1 MNNEEKLLLIWEMF
15 PEETSLYLFNTEI
28 EITELARQSNNL
40 YIGGDILS
48 EDHPIFTL
56 NERLKDEEEVTT
68 PIKDN
73 VVEVV
78 KCGIFL

>member
-1 MNNEEKLLLIWEMF
+1 MNNPKLLLIWEEF

-28 EITELARQSNNL
+28 EIAELARQSNNL

-56 NERLKDEEEVTT
+56 NERLVNEEALNT
-68 PIKDN
+68 PIHDN

-78 KCGIFL
+78 KCGAYL